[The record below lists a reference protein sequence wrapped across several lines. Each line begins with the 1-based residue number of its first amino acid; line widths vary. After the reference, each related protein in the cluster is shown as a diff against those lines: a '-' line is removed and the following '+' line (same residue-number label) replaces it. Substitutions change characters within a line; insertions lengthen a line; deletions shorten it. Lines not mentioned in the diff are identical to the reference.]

1 MPLGPAIENFLHPRN
16 SELDWLSRGAVY
28 VDAKIVIKSVAGA
41 EISVSVGFE
50 VLVSMISSL
59 PDDKAMWE
67 LCYLLSEHASA
78 DVREAIAAKEF
89 LNEATLIR
97 LSEDPSARVKSS
109 LIRSDSFREWA
120 DSETLIKI
128 CRSDSNLAREIA
140 SSIRS
145 FTNADTDALVKELAA
160 HPDPGVRMELASG
173 WGVSKFSIKSLSK
186 DRDPSVA
193 AAASRT
199 LENR

>member
-1 MPLGPAIENFLHPRN
+1 M
-16 SELDWLSRGAVY
+16 
-28 VDAKIVIKSVAGA
+28 DAKVIFTNSQGA
-41 EISVSVGFE
+41 EKTAQIGFE

-59 PDDKAMWE
+59 PDEKSMHY
-67 LCYLLSEHASA
+67 LCEFLSEHDSA
-78 DVREAIAAKEF
+78 DVRDAIASKEF
-89 LNEATLIR
+89 LNEATLLR
-97 LSEDPSARVKSS
+97 LSEDPSSRVKSS

-120 DSETLIKI
+120 DSETLIKV

-140 SSIRS
+140 SSIGS

-160 HPDPGVRMELASG
+160 HSDPGVRMELASA